1 MYGDGDFLK
10 ALKNFYF
17 IYLAASGLSCA
28 MQYLYSGTWILQ
40 LWCTG
45 SAVVASELSFSAAG
59 GWDLNSQT
67 RDQTH
72 VPCSARWI
80 PNHWTTREF
89 IYIYIFFFFS
99 KRYENA
105 NLNISKLINSP
116 QLYKNYF
123 KSKSLVNTP
132 PTHIP
137 PNLRHNVLQRILL
150 SNLFYQEYVQHKN
163 V

>member
-1 MYGDGDFLK
+1 MPCST
-10 ALKNFYF
+10 F
-17 IYLAASGLSCA
+17 ILAHGFSSCGA
-28 MQYLYSGTWILQ
+28 RAQQ
-40 LWCTG
+40 LWQVSLVSLRQVGGILTPRPGIKPMSPAVQGGFLTTG
-45 SAVVASELSFSAAG
+45 PPG
-59 GWDLNSQT
+59 NSY
-67 RDQTH
+67 
-72 VPCSARWI
+72 
-80 PNHWTTREF
+80 
-89 IYIYIFFFFS
+89 IYIYFFFS